1 MVLVRGKIISYVT
14 QFTLGPMAQI
24 TLIIVKISFN
34 DQTFL
39 QLCEIIEI
47 FLLIQIEFLK
57 FEHTTLIIKHGIV
70 NLPNIL

>member
-24 TLIIVKISFN
+24 TLIFVKISFN